1 MSVSGMANRRADA
14 LANREAILAA
24 ARTVLADNPRAS
36 LTAIAAAAGVA
47 PRTLYGHFATR
58 EDLTEALTAAV
69 GAELTAHVTAL
80 EDGPDSL
87 ENLARFV
94 QATSAFNARNF
105 RLRELASE
113 PGARDN
119 ITAATRLMR
128 QRLHALIEQGVD
140 AGELGAD
147 IPPTA
152 AVRLI
157 AAMQWAVY
165 DALAADE
172 LTAEE
177 APRVAVTA
185 VLGAL
190 GASRRRITTMIRR
203 IF

>member
-47 PRTLYGHFATR
+47 PRTLYGHF
-58 EDLTEALTAAV
+58 
-69 GAELTAHVTAL
+69 
-80 EDGPDSL
+80 
-87 ENLARFV
+87 ARFV